1 MTIVPGVSSIC
12 GAWGAAAAAMTW
24 GDDSLVVL
32 PATLPLEELIR
43 RLALADAAVIM
54 KIGRNFARAKAALMK
69 TGMAERAIYVE
80 RATMTGRGGDA
91 ARRQERRGRALFLDH
106 SGPRPGAPAMSGRVA
121 IVGLGPGP
129 ARWMTPEASAE
140 IEAASDVVG
149 YAAYVERLALR
160 PDQRAHASDNRVELD
175 RARLA
180 LTLAS
185 EGHAVAV
192 VSGGDPGVF
201 AMAAALF
208 EAIEEK
214 PEWRALDVAVAPGVT
229 AMQAAA
235 ARLGAPLGHDFCA
248 ISLSDNLKPWA
259 IVERR
264 LKAAAEGDFVLALYN
279 PASKARPSRI
289 VEAFD
294 LLRALKGAATPV
306 AFARAVGRAD
316 EALILTTLGEA
327 DLSLVDM
334 ATLVIVGSSETRFV
348 ARDGARAWMLTPRS
362 YRGAAMSPD
371 PGHHV
376 IEHVER
382 LRLRRFRPPH
392 HDDVDAERPRRLD
405 LGVGRASAAVLGDE
419 RLDPLVAHKLE
430 FVVEREGAAG
440 ENQLAF
446 RAGRQSRRAGR
457 STARC
462 NDAAAPS

>member
-1 MTIVPGVSSIC
+1 
-12 GAWGAAAAAMTW
+12 
-24 GDDSLVVL
+24 
-32 PATLPLEELIR
+32 
-43 RLALADAAVIM
+43 
-54 KIGRNFARAKAALMK
+54 
-69 TGMAERAIYVE
+69 
-80 RATMTGRGGDA
+80 
-91 ARRQERRGRALFLDH
+91 
-106 SGPRPGAPAMSGRVA
+106 MSGRVA

-160 PDQRAHASDNRVELD
+160 PDQRAHASDNRVEFD

-180 LTLAS
+180 MKLAS

-208 EAIEEK
+208 EVIEEK
-214 PEWRALDVAVAPGVT
+214 PEWRGLDVAVAPGVT

-279 PASKARPSRI
+279 PASEARPLRI
-289 VEAFD
+289 VEAFG
-294 LLRALKGAATPV
+294 LLRAMKNAETPV
-306 AFARAVGRAD
+306 AFARALGRLD

-362 YRGAAMSPD
+362 YRGA
-371 PGHHV
+371 
-376 IEHVER
+376 R
-382 LRLRRFRPPH
+382 
-392 HDDVDAERPRRLD
+392 
-405 LGVGRASAAVLGDE
+405 
-419 RLDPLVAHKLE
+419 
-430 FVVEREGAAG
+430 
-440 ENQLAF
+440 
-446 RAGRQSRRAGR
+446 
-457 STARC
+457 
-462 NDAAAPS
+462 